1 MTYLKYVFLVI
12 LCTATIKSEFVFE
25 GCPNL
30 STLREQQTFELGR
43 YTGKWYEFGRANSI
57 PFQRGDCDVAQY
69 SPNLDGTVNVI
80 NSEIV
85 EGKSIIANGKINTT
99 SDPFRLQVAF
109 SENFIGQFFKGDYQ
123 VLLTDYESFS
133 IVYSCFNLFFART
146 QFYWILSRTPEM
158 SQEKRT
164 YILNYIKEKLNISE
178 DKFRFTNQNKEL
190 CNGI

>member
-1 MTYLKYVFLVI
+1 MSYLKYAFLVL
-12 LCTATIKSEFVFE
+12 LCIATIKSEFVFKS
-25 GCPNL
+25 CPNL
-30 STLREQQTFELGR
+30 STFRDQKTFELDK

-57 PFQRGDCDVAQY
+57 PFQKGDCDVAEY
-69 SPNLDGTVNVI
+69 SANLDGTVKVI

-85 EGKSIIANGKINTT
+85 NGKSNTANGKANTT

-109 SENFIGQFFKGDYQ
+109 SETFIGKLFKGDYQ

-133 IVYSCFNLFFART
+133 IVYSCTDLFFART

-164 YILNYIKEKLNISE
+164 TILNYIKEKLDITE
-178 DKFRFTNQNKEL
+178 DKFRFTNQSKEL
-190 CNGI
+190 CK